1 MFIPELAVGLCRIVL
16 DTLLKYRA
24 VDMSSRPPMMSMV
37 IVSAWMPMM
46 ALMIV
51 IALKIINAFKPMIV

>member
-1 MFIPELAVGLCRIVL
+1 MSLI
-16 DTLLKYRA
+16 
-24 VDMSSRPPMMSMV
+24 SSRGIPYICDDCDLLVDMMSMV
-37 IVSAWMPMM
+37 IVSAGMPMM